1 MSLELLGK
9 HECFGGEQRFYAH
22 QSLELGC
29 RMRFS
34 LYLPPAASRGPVAGL
49 TYLSGLTCTE
59 ETFAIKAGAQRMAS
73 ELGLALLAPDTS
85 PRGLGLS
92 GDNDD
97 WDFGSGAGF
106 YLDATQEPW
115 SDHYRMYSYVI
126 GELREL
132 IMSEFP
138 FDPGRQGI
146 FGHSMGGHGA
156 LTIGLK
162 HPELYRSIS
171 AFAPICAPSLCPW
184 GQKAF
189 SNYLGDDRSRWDA
202 YDASVIAANLL
213 EWPTSFSRSNCSR
226 RAWKRPADSQDWAWI
241 CVSTRATTTATIS
254 FPASWRTTC
263 VTTPGFLVSRNDCL
277 RSDDVRAA
285 GWPGLSVC

>member
-1 MSLELLGK
+1 MGLELLGK
-9 HECFGGEQRFYAH
+9 HACFGGEQRFYTH
-22 QSLELGC
+22 QSPLLGC

-49 TYLSGLTCTE
+49 TYLAGLTCTE
-59 ETFAIKAGAQRMAS
+59 ETFAIKAGAQRVAA
-73 ELGLALLAPDTS
+73 ELGLALLSPDTS

-92 GDNDD
+92 GENDD

-106 YLDATQEPW
+106 YLDATREPW
-115 SDHYRMYSYVI
+115 SDHYRMYSYLI

-132 IMSEFP
+132 VMSRFP
-138 FDPGRQGI
+138 LDPARHGI

-171 AFAPICAPSLCPW
+171 AFAPVCAPSLCPW

-213 EWPTSFSRSNCSR
+213 DGAERSPLLVDQGMADQFLEEQLFPESLEAACRQSGLELDLRLHEGYDHSYYFISSFME
-226 RAWKRPADSQDWAWI
+226 DH
-241 CVSTRATTTATIS
+241 
-254 FPASWRTTC
+254 
-263 VTTPGFLVSRNDCL
+263 L
-277 RSDDVRAA
+277 RHHA
-285 GWPGLSVC
+285 GILGVME

>member
-9 HECFGGEQRFYAH
+9 HACFGGEQRFYAH
-22 QSLELGC
+22 QSSVLGC

-34 LYLPPAASRGPVAGL
+34 LYLPPAASQGPVAGL
-49 TYLSGLTCTE
+49 TYLAGLTCTE
-59 ETFAIKAGAQRMAS
+59 ETFVIKAGAQRMAAK
-73 ELGLALLAPDTS
+73 LGMALLAPDTS

-92 GDNDD
+92 GEDDD

-132 IMSEFP
+132 VMSEFP
-138 FDPGRQGI
+138 LDPGRQGI

-189 SNYLGDDRSRWDA
+189 SNYLGDDRSEWDA
-202 YDASVIAANLL
+202 CDASVIASNLL
-213 EWPTSFSRSNCSR
+213 DGAQRSPLLVDQGMADQFLDEQLFPESLEAACRQSGLDLNLRRHEGYDHSYYFISSFME
-226 RAWKRPADSQDWAWI
+226 DH
-241 CVSTRATTTATIS
+241 
-254 FPASWRTTC
+254 
-263 VTTPGFLVSRNDCL
+263 L
-277 RSDDVRAA
+277 RHHA
-285 GWPGLSVC
+285 GILGLTE

>member
-9 HECFGGEQRFYAH
+9 HACFGGEQRFYAH
-22 QSLELGC
+22 QSSVLGC

-34 LYLPPAASRGPVAGL
+34 LYLPPAASQGPVAGL
-49 TYLSGLTCTE
+49 TYLAGLTCTE
-59 ETFAIKAGAQRMAS
+59 ETFVIKAGAQRMAAK
-73 ELGLALLAPDTS
+73 LGMALLAPDTS

-92 GDNDD
+92 GEDDD

-115 SDHYRMYSYVI
+115 SGHYRMYSYVI

-132 IMSEFP
+132 VMSEFP
-138 FDPGRQGI
+138 IDPGRQGI

-189 SNYLGDDRSRWDA
+189 SNYLGDDRSEWDA
-202 YDASVIAANLL
+202 CDASVIASNLL
-213 EWPTSFSRSNCSR
+213 DGAQRSPLLVDQGMADQFLEEQLFPESLEAACRQSGLDLNLRRHEGYDHSYYFISSFME
-226 RAWKRPADSQDWAWI
+226 DH
-241 CVSTRATTTATIS
+241 
-254 FPASWRTTC
+254 
-263 VTTPGFLVSRNDCL
+263 L
-277 RSDDVRAA
+277 RHHA
-285 GWPGLSVC
+285 GILGLTE

>member
-9 HECFGGEQRFYAH
+9 HACFGGEQRFYAH
-22 QSLELGC
+22 QSSVLGC

-34 LYLPPAASRGPVAGL
+34 LYLPPAASQGPVAGL
-49 TYLSGLTCTE
+49 TYLAGLTCTE
-59 ETFAIKAGAQRMAS
+59 ETFVIKAGAQRMAAK
-73 ELGLALLAPDTS
+73 LGMALLAPDTS

-92 GDNDD
+92 GEDDD

-115 SDHYRMYSYVI
+115 SGHYRMYSYVI

-132 IMSEFP
+132 VMSEFP
-138 FDPGRQGI
+138 LDPGRQGI

-189 SNYLGDDRSRWDA
+189 SNYLGDDRSEWDA
-202 YDASVIAANLL
+202 CDASVIASNLL
-213 EWPTSFSRSNCSR
+213 DGAQRSPLLVDQGMADQFLEEQLFPESLEAACRQSGLDLNLRRHEGYDHSYYFISSFME
-226 RAWKRPADSQDWAWI
+226 DH
-241 CVSTRATTTATIS
+241 
-254 FPASWRTTC
+254 
-263 VTTPGFLVSRNDCL
+263 L
-277 RSDDVRAA
+277 RHHA
-285 GWPGLSVC
+285 GILGLTE

>member
-9 HECFGGEQRFYAH
+9 HDCFGGEQRFYAH
-22 QSLELGC
+22 QSLVLGC

-49 TYLSGLTCTE
+49 TYLAGLTCTE

-92 GDNDD
+92 GEDDD
-97 WDFGSGAGF
+97 WAFGSGAGF
-106 YLDATQEPW
+106 YLDATREPW

-132 IMSEFP
+132 LMSEFP
-138 FDPGRQGI
+138 LDPGRQGI

-156 LTIGLK
+156 MTIGLK

-213 EWPTSFSRSNCSR
+213 DGAARSPLLVDQGMADQFLEEQLFPESLEAACRQSGLGLDLRFHEGYDHSYYFISSFME
-226 RAWKRPADSQDWAWI
+226 DH
-241 CVSTRATTTATIS
+241 
-254 FPASWRTTC
+254 
-263 VTTPGFLVSRNDCL
+263 L
-277 RSDDVRAA
+277 RHHA
-285 GWPGLSVC
+285 GILGLTE